1 MLNFLK
7 YLTSLDAF
15 GEPVTLNY
23 KGESSFK
30 TGVGAFFTII
40 LRAFILSYGL
50 IMLIGVLQYE
60 DPQIAQ
66 YTIYDKRNNQ

>member
-1 MLNFLK
+1 MFNFIK

-15 GEPVTLNY
+15 GEPVTLNF

-30 TGVGAFFTII
+30 TSVGAFFTII

-66 YTIYDKRNNQ
+66 YTIYDKRNSQ